1 MRIISGKFKSRL
13 IDFPKTKL
21 TRPMT
26 DRTKETLFN
35 IVGSYVFGKHVLDL
49 YAGSG
54 SIGLEAL
61 SRGALSVTFVDRAP
75 WARGC
80 IEKNLRTLG
89 LTGQATILSTDVL
102 GAIRKLDKK
111 GPEFALV
118 FVDPPFNKGLVRKTL
133 LKLDASDIVLPFGQ
147 VVVGHSN
154 HEPIPQD
161 ELTKLK
167 LVRTKKIGQAS
178 LSFLFRLES
187 ANEQT
192 KSYISGEL

>member
-1 MRIISGKFKSRL
+1 MRIISGKYKSRL
-13 IDFPKTKL
+13 IEFPKTKL

-35 IVGSYVFGKHVLDL
+35 IVGSFVFGKHVLDL
-49 YAGSG
+49 CAGSG
-54 SIGLEAL
+54 SLGLEAL
-61 SRGALSVTFVDRAP
+61 SRGALSATFVDRAP
-75 WARGC
+75 WAKGC
-80 IEKNLRTLG
+80 IERNLRNLG
-89 LTGQATILSTDVL
+89 LERQGVVLSADAL
-102 GAIRKLDKK
+102 AAPKKLEKK
-111 GPEFALV
+111 KHAFALV

-154 HEPIPQD
+154 REEIPQD

-178 LSFLFRLES
+178 LSFLFRLET
-187 ANEQT
+187 ANEKT
-192 KSYISGEL
+192 KSYISGKL